1 MQKVS
6 LEWVRGSHMAP
17 TEFLPEYVYGFCKS
31 QTIIKLVTQLSFREL
46 FFPSSC
52 HQKNAPF
59 CLKLALTFGEI
70 KSGEEEQGGGKERK
84 RVILLARTSNLIYQL
99 QPTIL
104 L

>member
-1 MQKVS
+1 MAVRHMQKVS

-52 HQKNAPF
+52 HQKK
-59 CLKLALTFGEI
+59 C
-70 KSGEEEQGGGKERK
+70 
-84 RVILLARTSNLIYQL
+84 
-99 QPTIL
+99 TIL
-104 L
+104 LKVSTNIWRNKVRRGGTGEWERKEKGYIACKDK